1 MPNVTRTAHLVHLP
15 LQLREIFGIEG
26 VPKARGATVREIFTD
41 LDRRFP
47 GIFDRLCNG
56 DRLRPFV
63 LAFIEGEQATIDTRV
78 PNGADVRVIGAVAG
92 G

>member
-1 MPNVTRTAHLVHLP
+1 MPHVKHSAHAVHLP
-15 LQLREIFGIEG
+15 LQLREIFSIEG
-26 VPKARGATVREIFTD
+26 VPKARGATVREIFND

-47 GIFDRLCNG
+47 GIFDRLCDG

-63 LAFIEGEQATIDTRV
+63 LAFIEGEPATIDTRV
-78 PNGADVRVIGAVAG
+78 PNGSDVRVIGAVAG

>member
-1 MPNVTRTAHLVHLP
+1 MPHVTRATHVVHLP

-26 VPKARGATVREIFTD
+26 LPKARGGTVREIFND

-47 GIFDRLCNG
+47 GIFDRLCDG
-56 DRLRPFV
+56 ERLRPFV
-63 LAFIEGEQATIDTRV
+63 LTFIEDEQAAIDTRV
-78 PNGADVRVIGAVAG
+78 PKGSDVRVVGAVAG